1 MVAVESGL
9 PSRISSQPIIFYHI
23 GLNISLCA
31 PQRKYAATALK
42 YACHQALFPPPEYA
56 SDKGDRTSN
65 SLWGIHHRQYGNRCP
80 EKGNHLINDIFQE
93 CKNTLL
99 TRTHYDILHSPNIPR
114 GNGVSLTGQ
123 PGIGGYSRKFMS
135 RNF

>member
-1 MVAVESGL
+1 MFLIRLYSLLQNTLLTKGTGL
-9 PSRISSQPIIFYHI
+9 PTLFGAFITANMEI
-23 GLNISLCA
+23 GA
-31 PQRKYAATALK
+31 RK
-42 YACHQALFPPPEYA
+42 
-56 SDKGDRTSN
+56 
-65 SLWGIHHRQYGNRCP
+65 
-80 EKGNHLINDIFQE
+80 KGNHLINDIFQE